1 MVIASEVGTPLNQVC
16 LFVLLFFFFFSFF
29 NDNRVLLVPYQRQ
42 NYPLF
47 GGMGYKTLDGA

>member
-16 LFVLLFFFFFSFF
+16 LFVLLCFFSFF